1 MNKLLVALQELQKAR
16 TAEDVFGEVKAK
28 TAVAR
33 LYAVKQ
39 IYRKLAKA
47 THADLF
53 QEQSEKQ
60 MAEEAFKLLQKFWG
74 EAQERIQAGVYG
86 TAKAAPETPKPE
98 APPMI
103 KTKRWNFTIGEQF
116 KAGGACVIFDGIAT
130 AKTGDVRPMFLK
142 VPYDPKDNDLLEREA
157 KVLRVIKDRA
167 YEIVTDDE
175 GREIAERLLLRFPEL
190 LESFRFQE
198 PGAKTAKIANA
209 FAKARGFENGWY
221 TLTEIRKQY
230 PKGVTPQVMTFI
242 WNRIL
247 EGLTLA
253 HAAGVVHGA
262 ITPNHVIIHAKTHGG
277 QIIDWTAACRPA
289 EGETIPYA
297 DMDNYPGFFPTE
309 IQERKGRIAFGT
321 DIYMAAWC
329 MIYLLGGDPKT
340 QTIPATVP
348 ETIREL
354 LNRCVQPNRAN
365 RPMTAN
371 AVYEEFRQITYALW
385 GKRKFVELK
394 MPER

>member
-1 MNKLLVALQELQKAR
+1 MNKLKIALARLQAAKSAEEVFGKVKGK
-16 TAEDVFGEVKAK
+16 TAE
-28 TAVAR
+28 AR
-33 LYAVKQ
+33 LWEAKQ
-39 IYRKLAKA
+39 VYRALAKA
-47 THADLF
+47 THTDLF
-53 QEQSEKQ
+53 QDPKEKLL
-60 MAEEAFKLLQKFWG
+60 AEEAFKLLQKFWD

-86 TAKAAPETPKPE
+86 TVKAAPQAPKPE

-103 KTKRWNFTIGEQF
+103 KTKRWHFTIGKQF
-116 KAGGACVIFDGIAT
+116 KAGGACAIFDGIAT

-157 KVLRVIKDRA
+157 KMLRAIKEKVA
-167 YEIVTDDE
+167 EIATNDE
-175 GREIAERLLLRFPEL
+175 GREIVERLLLRFPEL

-209 FAKARGFENGWY
+209 FAKVKGFEDGWF

-262 ITPNHVIIHAKTHGG
+262 LTPNHVIIHPKTHLG
-277 QIIDWTAACRPA
+277 QIIDWTAACKPA

-297 DMDNYPGFFPTE
+297 DTDNYPGFFPAE
-309 IQERKGRIAFGT
+309 IQEQKGRIAFGT
-321 DIYMAAWC
+321 DIFMSAWC

-340 QTIPATVP
+340 QTIPEVVP

-365 RPMTAN
+365 RPKTAN
-371 AVYEEFRQITYALW
+371 AVYEEFRQITFALW